1 MARRPFAHVG
11 LGYRRRM
18 EVSTAASRR
27 AGNRLDP
34 FAGYTDDDQP
44 LAGRV
49 TLVAAFGASLLA
61 ARVAARVTGRQPP
74 ERPHPLD
81 VVMAG
86 VATHKLSRLVTK
98 AKATSFV
105 RAPFTEY
112 EKPKGHGEVDERPR
126 GEGARRAVG
135 ELLVCPYC
143 MSQWISAGL
152 AAGLVLA
159 PRATR
164 LITASYTAQAL
175 ADFLQLAYVAAE
187 KRA

>member
-1 MARRPFAHVG
+1 MEASAAAARQSDDG
-11 LGYRRRM
+11 LDAF
-18 EVSTAASRR
+18 S
-27 AGNRLDP
+27 
-34 FAGYTDDDQP
+34 GYTDEDQP

-49 TLVAAFGASLLA
+49 TLVAAFGASLAAAAAA
-61 ARVAARVTGRQPP
+61 ARVSGREPP
-74 ERPHPLD
+74 ERPHPAD

-86 VATHKLSRLVTK
+86 LATHKLSRLLAK

-112 EKPKGHGEVDERPR
+112 QQPKGHGEVDERPR
-126 GEGARRAVG
+126 GGGTRRAVG

-143 MSQWISAGL
+143 LSQWLAAGF

-164 LITASYTAQAL
+164 LVAASYSAQAL

>member
-1 MARRPFAHVG
+1 MAISPPATGRSDDA
-11 LGYRRRM
+11 
-18 EVSTAASRR
+18 
-27 AGNRLDP
+27 LDP
-34 FAGYTDDDQP
+34 FSGYTDDDQP

-61 ARVAARVTGRQPP
+61 ARTAARLTGRQPP
-74 ERPHPLD
+74 ERPHAAD

-86 VATHKLSRLVTK
+86 LATHKLSRLVTK
-98 AKATSFV
+98 AKATSFM

-112 EKPKGHGEVDERPR
+112 QQPKGHGEVEERPR
-126 GEGARRAVG
+126 GEGARRALG

-143 MSQWISAGL
+143 MSQWISAGF

-164 LITASYTAQAL
+164 LVAASYSAQAL